1 MVADCRE
8 HAGGDEEGYLKEQH
22 WGKGAKH
29 EGWRVWDEARVWSGA
44 TSKMAKGGDCG
55 VVAAVTWCL
64 LMVMLEIV

>member
-29 EGWRVWDEARVWSGA
+29 EGWRVWDKARVWSGA
-44 TSKMAKGGDCG
+44 TSKMAKSADCG
-55 VVAAVTWCL
+55 VIAAMTWCL